1 MIHSAKEMP
10 PEHDCLH
17 RQPCKKVQLL
27 AAEHQ
32 LRLLAGTRILSEFL
46 LCDVGL
52 RPWQTRRVGH
62 LNTRKVSS
70 GRGSWEVHQREQ
82 TVNPL
87 GPEVVQTKLSKVFFH
102 GIGSLL

>member
-1 MIHSAKEMP
+1 MVHSGKEMP

-17 RQPCKKVQLL
+17 RQPCRKGLL
-27 AAEHQ
+27 AS
-32 LRLLAGTRILSEFL
+32 TRILSEFL

-52 RPWQTRRVGH
+52 RPWQTHGMGH
-62 LNTRKVSS
+62 LNTHRVSS

>member
-1 MIHSAKEMP
+1 MILERKCPLSMTVSTDSPAG
-10 PEHDCLH
+10 
-17 RQPCKKVQLL
+17 RG
-27 AAEHQ
+27 HQ
-32 LRLLAGTRILSEFL
+32 LRLLASTRILSEFL

-52 RPWQTRRVGH
+52 RPWQTHGVGH
-62 LNTRKVSS
+62 LNTRRVSS

-87 GPEVVQTKLSKVFFH
+87 EPEVVQTKLSKVFFH

>member
-1 MIHSAKEMP
+1 MNY
-10 PEHDCLH
+10 
-17 RQPCKKVQLL
+17 KVVLVGPQQTLNAFRTSPQKHVSGL
-27 AAEHQ
+27 
-32 LRLLAGTRILSEFL
+32 GCS
-46 LCDVGL
+46 DVAL
-52 RPWQTRRVGH
+52 RPWQTHGVGH
-62 LNTRKVSS
+62 LNTRRVSS